1 MCRHPLAEPQ
11 PPLLG
16 DYRSMPTVLGAFV
29 RRPDGCV
36 DVEQVRDITDQV
48 LEIKRA
54 ISYCRDYSD
63 RNAAQLVRSGYS
75 AVKSA
80 IDGLGTQTTIQF
92 RNGVSV
98 IDATTASFTF
108 LWRLFFDHTFRD
120 LSQRF
125 GKESEQY
132 QSVIDATSKAFD
144 NHFGYRLIDG
154 LRNYIQHNAMPPLS
168 VSHSQQL
175 DDNDKVPRE
184 RITITFHTSPLLEYL
199 MDRNEKRP
207 LQRDLRSLNEEDISF
222 MELLDNAML
231 GFTTVV
237 AAVTKVDAPELKR
250 SISLLQGLIIE
261 TAPNFPELIT
271 IPNFNFSEIR
281 VKSQFN
287 IQSETFYDLADLL
300 VDADTSIIAHGF
312 NSTA

>member
-1 MCRHPLAEPQ
+1 
-11 PPLLG
+11 
-16 DYRSMPTVLGAFV
+16 
-29 RRPDGCV
+29 
-36 DVEQVRDITDQV
+36 
-48 LEIKRA
+48 
-54 ISYCRDYSD
+54 
-63 RNAAQLVRSGYS
+63 
-75 AVKSA
+75 
-80 IDGLGTQTTIQF
+80 
-92 RNGVSV
+92 
-98 IDATTASFTF
+98 
-108 LWRLFFDHTFRD
+108 
-120 LSQRF
+120 
-125 GKESEQY
+125 
-132 QSVIDATSKAFD
+132 
-144 NHFGYRLIDG
+144 
-154 LRNYIQHNAMPPLS
+154 
-168 VSHSQQL
+168 
-175 DDNDKVPRE
+175 
-184 RITITFHTSPLLEYL
+184 